1 MITAKRRERAIF
13 SQTHIGT
20 LSKAPLGKPLGDKV
34 ERIIMSLCGRTDTVL
49 NRSELTAELSGVVG
63 RLEGAA
69 EALEL
74 EAGRLVPVT
83 VGVVE
88 AEGDLELVVLL
99 RHGHFVVRVLV
110 TVVEDLGGFQ
120 RSSLLS
126 EGCLLNAFQIL
137 KQ

>member
-1 MITAKRRERAIF
+1 MGALIIIMITAKRRERANV

-20 LSKAPLGKPLGDKV
+20 LSKAPLRKPLRDKV
-34 ERIIMSLCGRTDTVL
+34 ERVDTVL
-49 NRSELTAELSGVVG
+49 NRTELTAELSGVVG

-74 EAGRLVPVT
+74 EAGRLVPVA

-99 RHGHFVVRVLV
+99 RHGHLVVRVLV
-110 TVVEDLGGFQ
+110 TVVEELGGVQ

-126 EGCLLNAFQIL
+126 EGCLLYAFQVL